1 MPAYLRD
8 QYNADGTKKL
18 AKKDFDEKQLK
29 QMQNMVNEQK
39 VLDAAEDSDEPQTE
53 EYKNLKAKL
62 NTHLQIENE
71 LLAEQ
76 KVVYD

>member
-1 MPAYLRD
+1 
-8 QYNADGTKKL
+8 
-18 AKKDFDEKQLK
+18 
-29 QMQNMVNEQK
+29 MQNMVNEQK